1 MFDVIF
7 GIVKAFLGFFKVP
20 FLILL
25 VLFVLFL
32 LSCLFYFLVGLK
44 HGRRIKKGTHKPVKD
59 VSMLKKV
66 FIDVPRAFIND
77 FFDRDPDFF
86 RYQGLV
92 IYTGRQGS
100 GKTIAMVYTI
110 RRMQKEYP
118 LVKVITNLSYKRQN
132 TALNHW
138 KQLITYKNGIYG
150 VVVAIDE
157 IQNWFSSK
165 QSKDFPPEMF
175 EVVTQN
181 RKNRRVILS
190 TTQNFYQAAKDIR
203 CQCSEVHKC
212 LTLLGVLTIV
222 HVVRPTLD
230 SNGDVKEWRHVRFYS
245 FVHDRELREL
255 YDTYKVIES
264 LAKSG
269 FQERKGTAN
278 IATTVQIN
286 NKK

>member
-1 MFDVIF
+1 M
-7 GIVKAFLGFFKVP
+7 
-20 FLILL
+20 
-25 VLFVLFL
+25 
-32 LSCLFYFLVGLK
+32 
-44 HGRRIKKGTHKPVKD
+44 
-59 VSMLKKV
+59 
-66 FIDVPRAFIND
+66 
-77 FFDRDPDFF
+77 
-86 RYQGLV
+86 
-92 IYTGRQGS
+92 
-100 GKTIAMVYTI
+100 
-110 RRMQKEYP
+110 
-118 LVKVITNLSYKRQN
+118 VKVITNLSYKRQN

-203 CQCSEVHKC
+203 AQCSEVHKC
-212 LTLLGVLTIV
+212 LTLMGVFTFV

-269 FQERKGTAN
+269 FQDRKGTAN
-278 IATTVQIN
+278 ITTNVQIN
-286 NKK
+286 TKK

>member
-1 MFDVIF
+1 MVDVLLSI
-7 GIVKAFLGFFKVP
+7 IRSFLGFLKVP
-20 FLILL
+20 LL
-25 VLFVLFL
+25 VLLFL
-32 LSCLFYFLVGLK
+32 FALFLMSCLLFLVDGLR
-44 HGRRIKKGTHKPVKD
+44 HGRKIKKGTHKVVKD
-59 VSMLKKV
+59 TPMLKKIFV
-66 FIDVPRAFIND
+66 EIPRAYIND

-92 IYTGRQGS
+92 IFTGRQGS

-110 RRMQKEYP
+110 RRMQQEYP

-203 CQCSEVHKC
+203 AQCSEVHKC
-212 LTLLGVLTIV
+212 LTLMGVFTFV

-269 FQERKGTAN
+269 FQDRKGTAN
-278 IATTVQIN
+278 ITTNVQIN
-286 NKK
+286 TKK